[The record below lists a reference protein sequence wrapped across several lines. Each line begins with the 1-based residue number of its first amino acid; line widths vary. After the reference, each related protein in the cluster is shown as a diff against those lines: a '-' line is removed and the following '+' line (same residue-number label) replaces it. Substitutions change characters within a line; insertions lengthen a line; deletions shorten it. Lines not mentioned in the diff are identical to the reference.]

1 MVIRVQPKRAIFKP
15 APYDTRRR
23 SRRLPSWLILLL
35 LGILT
40 GASGMLVL
48 QTSYGPKHLTS
59 TEAQKLTEE
68 LSSATLE
75 RQRLQTKLDEQARLL
90 DVAREDSEKLNRAL
104 KDELSSTSALV
115 KPLKEQLNLF
125 AQTLPFD
132 PRFGPVGF
140 STANFIQEK
149 ASTKVTYLLWLLQE
163 KPDRPEFKGLL
174 ELSFEGVYNDGR
186 VETITLARSQ
196 VTFGHYLHV
205 TGQTDLPAGFVARR
219 ANARLFDLDGKR
231 QITWRVFPIV
241 VK

>member
-35 LGILT
+35 LGVLA
-40 GASGMLVL
+40 GGSGMLIL

-68 LSSATLE
+68 LNSATLE
-75 RQRLQTKLDEQARLL
+75 RQRLQTKLDEQTRLL
-90 DVAREDSEKLNRAL
+90 EGAREAGEKLNRAL
-104 KDELSSTSALV
+104 KDELTSTLAMV
-115 KPLKEQLNLF
+115 TPLKEQLGLF

-132 PRFGPVGF
+132 ARFGPIGV
-140 STANFIQEK
+140 STASFTQDK
-149 ASTKVTYLLWLLQE
+149 ASPKLTYLLWLLQE

-186 VETITLARSQ
+186 AETITLTRTPIA
-196 VTFGHYLHV
+196 FGHYLHV
-205 TGQTDLPAGFVARR
+205 TGQADLPAGFVARR
-219 ANARLFDLDGKR
+219 ANARLFDPEGKR
-231 QITWRVFPIV
+231 QITWRVFPVV

>member
-68 LSSATLE
+68 LSSAVLE

-186 VETITLARSQ
+186 AETITLARSQ

>member
-104 KDELSSTSALV
+104 KDELSTTLALV

-140 STANFIQEK
+140 STANFTQEK
-149 ASTKVTYLLWLLQE
+149 ASAKVTYLLWLLQE

-186 VETITLARSQ
+186 AETITLARSQ